1 MLRYAVRFGAPIGA
15 AVIVTIILTMQL
27 FGVSAGTGAMAVG
40 YLIMLVALSFIVVAV
55 RQFRDKERGG
65 YIGFWPAFGLGLAIA
80 AVAGVVYVLLW
91 EAYLASTGY
100 NAFMAQYVEAAIEAK
115 RAAGATAAEL
125 ETAAAEMQEM
135 ATMLE
140 NPLIRMPVTFTEI
153 FPVGAIVALITALVL
168 RRSPESA

>member
-1 MLRYAVRFGAPIGA
+1 MLRYAVRFGVPIGA
-15 AVIVTIILTMQL
+15 AVIATIILTMQL

-100 NAFMAQYVEAAIEAK
+100 TFMAQYVEAAVEAK

-153 FPVGAIVALITALVL
+153 FPSGPSL
-168 RRSPESA
+168 P

>member
-1 MLRYAVRFGAPIGA
+1 
-15 AVIVTIILTMQL
+15 MQL
-27 FGVSAGTGAMAVG
+27 FGVSAGNGAMAVG

-100 NAFMAQYVEAAIEAK
+100 NAFMAQYVEAAVEAK

-135 ATMLE
+135 ATMPGKSA
-140 NPLIRMPVTFTEI
+140 NPHAGDIYRDISRRGHRCPDYGAGAAALAGVGLNNWLG
-153 FPVGAIVALITALVL
+153 VGAAADA
-168 RRSPESA
+168 R